1 MDLAGLYFLS
11 YLLGAVPTAYIFG
24 RLVKGLDIRDYG
36 SGNVGGTNLFRH
48 VGKRWVVPLGLFEVF
63 VKGAAPVWIGK
74 HLLGL
79 DEASGLLIVAP
90 LLAVVGHNWSLFLKF
105 QGGRGIVVA
114 SGALLALSPW
124 LLLASLLVSV
134 GGWAAT
140 RASGVWVLASL
151 SLLPLL
157 AVLLAV
163 LDMEPIAISWYC
175 GGLWGLTVGKRLL
188 SNWTPFPDHLSKR
201 KVLLNRLLLDRDV
214 ANRADWVERV
224 PQRINQEP

>member
-1 MDLAGLYFLS
+1 
-11 YLLGAVPTAYIFG
+11 
-24 RLVKGLDIRDYG
+24 
-36 SGNVGGTNLFRH
+36 

-175 GGLWGLTVGKRLL
+175 GGLWGLTVAKRLL
-188 SNWTPFPDHLSKR
+188 SNWTPFPDDLSKR

-214 ANRADWVERV
+214 AHRADWVERV